1 MANVYGMT
9 AGAGADPYTG
19 SYNIT
24 PTTSDITLN
33 TTDKILEG
41 NLTIQGGENLYGS
54 AIKYGSSIFGVNGTG
69 VPLTFRGGQGMA
81 FKNGV
86 AYDGDIIRNVE
97 DGQKKLTNI
106 GEMRNNVNKYGYYDT
121 NYPYLVFRNSQ
132 NTNIYALW
140 DTGSTLTFYDYSK
153 LETVVEYNFV
163 ELLGA
168 TIGTTNFSVSI
179 TQNCLFAQIITVT
192 NTQYIYKFDSNG
204 QLNKRVLIGSDSAG
218 GTPLYITNEHI
229 ACCVTDDTTRKIKII
244 IFDMQLNIVSN
255 NSADPQDLNM
265 LGLLGNYSVT
275 YGDDGKIYLYL
286 PEIFSNTITIYA
298 STIHVYTTTGSIIYR
313 KNVYAEDLS
322 FLPSG
327 TSTAYSTL
335 YVYINYLSTIWWYYS
350 NSDSRSNNGD
360 RMYVASFN
368 STMTIK
374 NSDKQFSPQF
384 GALMNKISRSYNDLA
399 PSFYFDEDT
408 NTISYWTANGAMRV
422 DLNGTVYSYCIVLDN
437 LESSFSPC
445 QLENGEIDY
454 LHLLETVYED
464 TSVIKQKTITTDTYT
479 ATIEEV

>member
-9 AGAGADPYTG
+9 GVAGGDPYTG

-24 PTTSDITLN
+24 PTISDITLN
-33 TTDKILEG
+33 TTDKILERD
-41 NLTIQGGENLYGS
+41 LTIQGGENLYGS

-86 AYDGDIIRNVE
+86 VYEGDIIRNVK

-106 GEMRNNVNKYGYYDT
+106 GEMRNNVNKYGYYES

-140 DTGSTLTFYDYSK
+140 DNDSTLTFYDYSK
-153 LETVVEYNFV
+153 TEAVTEYNFV
-163 ELLGA
+163 ALLGA
-168 TIGTTNFSVSI
+168 TVLTVNFSVSI
-179 TQNCLFAQIITVT
+179 TQNCLFAQIITAT

-204 QLNKRVLIGSDSAG
+204 QINKRVLIGSSSAS
-218 GTPLYITNEHI
+218 GTPLYITNEYI
-229 ACCVTDDTTRKIKII
+229 ACCISDDTTRKIKII
-244 IFDMQLNIVSN
+244 ILDMQLNIISN
-255 NSADPQDLNM
+255 NSAEPQDLNM
-265 LGLLGNYSVT
+265 LGILSSYFVT
-275 YGDDGKIYLYL
+275 YGDDGKIYLYSL
-286 PEIFSNTITIYA
+286 GIYSNTVTVY
-298 STIHVYTTTGSIIYR
+298 SYFIHVYTTTGSIIYR
-313 KNVYAEDLS
+313 KNIYAEDLS

-327 TSTAYSTL
+327 TDKTYSIL
-335 YVYINYLSTIWWYYS
+335 YIYVNYLSTIWLYYS
-350 NSDSRSNNGD
+350 NSESRINNGD
-360 RMYVASFN
+360 QMYVASFN
-368 STMTIK
+368 STMTTK

-384 GALMNKISRSYNDLA
+384 GALMNKPNTSYNDLS

-408 NTISYWTANGAMRV
+408 STISYWTHNGAMRV
-422 DLNGTVYSYCIVLDN
+422 GLNGAVYSYCIVFDN

-445 QLENGEIDY
+445 QLESGEIDY

-464 TSVIKQKTITTDTYT
+464 TSVIKQKIITTDTYT

>member
-9 AGAGADPYTG
+9 GGAGGDPYTG

-33 TTDKILEG
+33 TADKILERD
-41 NLTIQGGENLYGS
+41 LTIQGGENLYGS
-54 AIKYGSSIFGVNGTG
+54 AIKYGSSIFGTNGTG

-81 FKNGV
+81 FRNGV
-86 AYDGDIIRNVE
+86 VYEGDIIQNVE

-106 GEMRNNVNKYGYYDT
+106 GEMRNNANKYGYYYT

-153 LETVVEYNFV
+153 SEAVTEYNFV
-163 ELLGA
+163 ELLGE
-168 TIGTTNFSVSI
+168 TVTTVNFSVSI
-179 TQNCLFAQIITVT
+179 TQNCLFAQLITSAA
-192 NTQYIYKFDSNG
+192 TQYIYKFDSNG
-204 QLNKRVLIGSDSAG
+204 QINKRVLIGSNSIG
-218 GTPLYITNEHI
+218 GAPLYITNEYI
-229 ACCVTDDTTRKIKII
+229 ACCISDDITRKIKII
-244 IFDMQLNIVSN
+244 ILDMQLNTISN

-265 LGLLGNYSVT
+265 LGILSSYSVT
-275 YGDDGKIYLYL
+275 YGDDGKIYLYSS
-286 PEIFSNTITIYA
+286 EIFSNTITVY
-298 STIHVYTTTGSIIYR
+298 SDSIHVYTTTGSVIYR
-313 KNVYAEDLS
+313 KNVYTEDLS

-327 TSTAYSTL
+327 TSTTYSAL
-335 YVYINYLSTIWWYYS
+335 YVYVNYLSTIWLYYS
-350 NSDSRSNNGD
+350 NSETGSNSGD
-360 RMYVASFN
+360 KMYVASFN
-368 STMTIK
+368 STMTTK

-384 GALMNKISRSYNDLA
+384 GALMDKIRRSYNKLT

-422 DLNGTVYSYCIVLDN
+422 DLNGTVYSYCIVFDN

-464 TSVIKQKTITTDTYT
+464 TSVIKQKIITTDTYT